1 LEPNGRLEQAS
12 STPALSLVVRRQKG
26 TGGMTLPK
34 QRNAPL
40 WLGVILLMAT
50 AALLIGLVGL
60 GTAAIGGRFQL
71 TENARPLVVPLALFL
86 LGLLSWMLALPR
98 LRLGSGG
105 VVASKPVS
113 GSIALCGLF
122 FAMFASAELVTAI
135 ADAGLVALLDVSLVL
150 VALLS
155 IVLGGWCAVAGTG
168 NLLRSSHG
176 VPR

>member
-1 LEPNGRLEQAS
+1 MDRKTSRPSRRAS
-12 STPALSLVVRRQKG
+12 RAAHRGVRRQKG
-26 TGGMTLPK
+26 TGGMTLPQ

-40 WLGVILLMAT
+40 WLRVILLMAT
-50 AALLIGLVGL
+50 AALLSGLVDL
-60 GTAAIGGRFQL
+60 GAAAIGGRFKL
-71 TENARPLVVPLALFL
+71 TEHARHLVVPLALVL

-98 LRLGSGG
+98 LRPGSGG

-135 ADAGLVALLDVSLVL
+135 AAAGLVVLLDVSLMLVL
-150 VALLS
+150 LLS
-155 IVLGGWCAVAGTG
+155 IVLGAWCAVVGTG

>member
-1 LEPNGRLEQAS
+1 
-12 STPALSLVVRRQKG
+12 
-26 TGGMTLPK
+26 MTLPQ

-40 WLGVILLMAT
+40 WLRVILLMAT
-50 AALLIGLVGL
+50 AALLIGLVDL
-60 GTAAIGGRFQL
+60 GAAAIGERFKL
-71 TENARPLVVPLALFL
+71 TENARQLVVPLALFL

-98 LRLGSGG
+98 LRPGSGR

-122 FAMFASAELVTAI
+122 WAMFASAELVTAI
-135 ADAGLVALLDVSLVL
+135 ADAGLAALLDVSLML

-155 IVLGGWCAVAGTG
+155 IVLGAWCAVAGTG

-176 VPR
+176 VSC

>member
-1 LEPNGRLEQAS
+1 MQSNNA
-12 STPALSLVVRRQKG
+12 RRQKG
-26 TGGMTLPK
+26 AGGMTLPR

-40 WLGVILLMAT
+40 WLCVILLMAT

-60 GTAAIGGRFQL
+60 GSAAIGGRFKL
-71 TENARPLVVPLALFL
+71 TENARQLVVPLVLFL

-105 VVASKPVS
+105 LMASKQVS
-113 GSIALCGLF
+113 GTIALCGLF
-122 FAMFASAELVTAI
+122 FAMFAFAELVTAI

-155 IVLGGWCAVAGTG
+155 TVLGAWCAVAGTG
-168 NLLRSSHG
+168 NLLRLSRG

>member
-1 LEPNGRLEQAS
+1 
-12 STPALSLVVRRQKG
+12 
-26 TGGMTLPK
+26 MTLPRR
-34 QRNAPL
+34 RNATL
-40 WLGVILLMAT
+40 WLRVILLMAT

-60 GTAAIGGRFQL
+60 VTAAIGGRFKL
-71 TENARPLVVPLALFL
+71 TENARQLVVPLALFL

-98 LRLGSGG
+98 LRPGSGR

-122 FAMFASAELVTAI
+122 FAMVASAELVTAI
-135 ADAGLVALLDVSLVL
+135 VDAGLAALFDVSLML

-155 IVLGGWCAVAGTG
+155 IVLGAWCAVAGTG